1 MIMYQT
7 HCQRILDTVVRANFE
22 EVSVFSVYIGT
33 VCVVTWD
40 AYTIQTF

>member
-22 EVSVFSVYIGT
+22 EVSELFFFVHLSRLLDKIPFS
-33 VCVVTWD
+33 
-40 AYTIQTF
+40 A